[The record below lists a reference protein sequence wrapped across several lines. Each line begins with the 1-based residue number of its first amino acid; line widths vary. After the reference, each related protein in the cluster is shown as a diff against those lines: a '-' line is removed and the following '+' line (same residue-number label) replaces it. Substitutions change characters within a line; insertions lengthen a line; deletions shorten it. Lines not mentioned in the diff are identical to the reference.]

1 MLYLQTL
8 KNRRIRI
15 EVATNSENERRR
27 GGRMD
32 SNRDRSDRPD
42 TSSGDWRSEGRV
54 GGDSMDNNDKRF
66 NRDRDR
72 DREGKFLTY
81 L

>member
-1 MLYLQTL
+1 M

-15 EVATNSENERRR
+15 EIATNLDNDRRR

-32 SNRDRSDRPD
+32 NNRDRSDRSE
-42 TSSGDWRSEGRV
+42 TSGDWRSGPRIEPAEPERSR
-54 GGDSMDNNDKRF
+54 GGGF

-72 DREGKFLTY
+72 DSSKLHYNSLTE
-81 L
+81 LGLG